1 MNTYYGLGK
10 TKAGNRNYRAM
21 DILKSMGFAFV
32 LLFAVGTLTGCLD
45 EKRGRITDYE
55 PGVYKGQPDDKL
67 TQAQIS
73 SLKYRAGNQTGP

>member
-32 LLFAVGTLTGCLD
+32 LLSAVGTLTGCLD

-73 SLKYRAGNQTGP
+73 SLKYRAGHQTGP

>member
-1 MNTYYGLGK
+1 MNTFYGLGN

-21 DILKSMGFAFV
+21 DILKSVGIAVAF
-32 LLFAVGTLTGCLD
+32 LFIIGTLTGCLD
-45 EKRGRITDYE
+45 DKRGRITDFE